1 MTTWKTSDGT
11 MINYEVHGDPTH
23 ELPLLL
29 LPGLLGAIETQWRP
43 FLPALTPYYQV
54 IMVDLRGHG
63 RSENRSHD
71 LRPEQMVSDL
81 GELLDHLGLNRVHVA
96 GYNLGGLLG
105 LMLYQADPRRVA
117 TLLES
122 DLDPGRSYESVEIS
136 TRAGAYH
143 FDRVLVTPDSL
154 VGEYTVEVQRQSA
167 RDGVYFEDISR
178 KRAVGRDEV
187 LSLSTRQQ
195 DAERT
200 LFFGIGVTAF
210 GLLLNNLFD
219 QSLGIGGG
227 GGAAV
232 KSDPNG

>member
-1 MTTWKTSDGT
+1 MNAKTTCGWIVIAS
-11 MINYEVHGDPTH
+11 
-23 ELPLLL
+23 
-29 LPGLLGAIETQWRP
+29 LLGA
-43 FLPALTPYYQV
+43 AGCSKQV
-54 IMVDLRGHG
+54 TV
-63 RSENRSHD
+63 
-71 LRPEQMVSDL
+71 
-81 GELLDHLGLNRVHVA
+81 
-96 GYNLGGLLG
+96 
-105 LMLYQADPRRVA
+105 
-117 TLLES
+117 LES

-210 GLLLNNLFD
+210 GLLLNNLYD